1 MPNAPACSC
10 HSNREMTNKPFD
22 GLFEF
27 EQASGLVNQFLLSSF
42 EKVTFLEKDFA
53 REQKE
58 EKLMELKVKV

>member
-42 EKVTFLEKDFA
+42 IKVTFKKNCA
-53 REQKE
+53 RVGGGKIDRI
-58 EKLMELKVKV
+58 KKYKNL